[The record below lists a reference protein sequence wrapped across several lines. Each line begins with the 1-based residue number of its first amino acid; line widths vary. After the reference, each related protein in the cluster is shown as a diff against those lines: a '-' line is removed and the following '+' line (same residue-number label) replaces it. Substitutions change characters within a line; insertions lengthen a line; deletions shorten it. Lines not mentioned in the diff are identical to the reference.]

1 MSAHLLAVHQPQQ
14 RRHQPASS
22 LEDWVEIAA
31 LLLMCFSAAVVV
43 ATMLAVP
50 IIM

>member
-1 MSAHLLAVHQPQQ
+1 MSAHLHAPNQPQQ

-22 LEDWVEIAA
+22 LEDWVENAA

-43 ATMLAVP
+43 ATMLALL
-50 IIM
+50 IIV

>member
-1 MSAHLLAVHQPQQ
+1 MSAHLHVANQPQQ

-22 LEDWVEIAA
+22 LEDWVEDAA

-43 ATMLAVP
+43 ATMLALL
-50 IIM
+50 III